1 MGTDDIYTIVQTFE
15 LTNFKVWTVLSTE
28 ENVLLRGLLPEMS
41 SFVPSAI
48 TRPFFELQTPDF
60 AWKFVWT
67 VPTNYEKKFVITY
80 IHNYAITQPFF
91 ELQTPDFAWKFVWTV
106 PTNYENF
113 FCNYVITYIRNY
125 VIIT

>member
-1 MGTDDIYTIVQTFE
+1 MG
-15 LTNFKVWTVLSTE
+15 TE
-28 ENVLLRGLLPEMS
+28 ENVLLRLYRHHHPLPEMS

-48 TRPFFELQTPDF
+48 TQPFLEPQTPDF

-80 IHNYAITQPFF
+80 ILRNYAITQPFF

-106 PTNYENF
+106 PTNYEKKI
-113 FCNYVITYIRNY
+113 CNYVITYIRNY
-125 VIIT
+125 VI

>member
-1 MGTDDIYTIVQTFE
+1 MGNCKYFNYVHFIIVQTFE

-60 AWKFVWT
+60 VWKFVWT
-67 VPTNYEKKFVITY
+67 VPTNYKKK
-80 IHNYAITQPFF
+80 
-91 ELQTPDFAWKFVWTV
+91 ELKHVKVWTPLFV
-106 PTNYENF
+106 LVLYSIP
-113 FCNYVITYIRNY
+113 C
-125 VIIT
+125 